1 MNFAGKAAL
10 VTGGSKGI
18 GFAIARSLA
27 QAGVS
32 VMICARDESEIAQ
45 ALPALRDGARGRV
58 QGLACDV
65 RDEAAV
71 QRLVEH
77 TVTAFDGLDILVNNA
92 GVGLLGPVET
102 FPPEH
107 WRLTLD
113 TNLTGAFY
121 CCHYAIPAL
130 KARGGGAIVNIGSR
144 SSVNAYGGGAAYCA
158 SKFGLLGLS
167 ESLLQELHPFG
178 IRVSCVMPG
187 RVATDFAGE
196 PPQDW
201 HLSADDVAQAVID
214 ALSFAPRALASRI
227 ELRPARPPS
236 PTPTTR

>member
-18 GFAIARSLA
+18 GFAIAQALA
-27 QAGVS
+27 QAGAS

-45 ALPALRDGARGRV
+45 ALPALRDGVRGRV
-58 QGLACDV
+58 HGLACDV

-71 QRLVEH
+71 RQLVDH
-77 TVTAFDGLDILVNNA
+77 AVTAFDGLDILVNNA
-92 GVGLLGPVET
+92 GIGLLGPVES
-102 FPPEH
+102 FAPSD
-107 WRLTLD
+107 WRATID

-167 ESLLQELHPFG
+167 ESLLQELHPYG

-187 RVATDFAGE
+187 RVATDFADE

-236 PTPTTR
+236 PTPR

>member
-1 MNFAGKAAL
+1 MSFAGKAAL

-18 GFAIARSLA
+18 GFAIARALA
-27 QAGVS
+27 QAGAS

-45 ALPALRDGARGRV
+45 ALPTLRNGVRGRV
-58 QGLACDV
+58 HGLACDV
-65 RDEAAV
+65 RDEAEV
-71 QRLVEH
+71 RQLVDH

-214 ALSFAPRALASRI
+214 VLSFAPRALASRI

-236 PTPTTR
+236 PAPR